1 MQDYH
6 RLVVWQKAHDLTI
19 NIQRATRSFQRAG
32 CIGLRTQ
39 LVRAAEA
46 IPTNIVEGC
55 FAASPKEFARFLDI
69 SIKSTGEV
77 EYQLHLARDYG
88 AMSVDR
94 HTLLTT
100 ATIEVRRMLVGLRK
114 KVLTQPAPAPLRCSS
129 LSRN

>member
-6 RLVVWQKAHDLTI
+6 RLMVWQKSHDLAI
-19 NIQRATRSFQRAG
+19 NIQRATRAFKRAG

-39 LVRAAEA
+39 IVRAAEA

-55 FAASPKEFARFLDI
+55 FAASPREFARFLDI

-77 EYQLHLARDYG
+77 EYQLQLARDYK
-88 AMSVDR
+88 AMSQEQ

-114 KVLTQPAPAPLRCSS
+114 KVLTRSSPDPLVLPTRD
-129 LSRN
+129 